1 MQSRLL
7 SRHRAAW
14 PFLLTG
20 IFLGSEFA
28 ARAGVLLSITG
39 DVSAWTSA
47 NGQAIG
53 WFAPVQTADLTISVL
68 LDNRA
73 STPSDATAYLTTII
87 GPGASAAS
95 EIAQTTITLPAS
107 YQGWVSLFD
116 VPVLAA
122 GSYWLSFSAPTGDID
137 WAYADPAAIAGADGI
152 DYIGYAE
159 AGRPEATYLPASAF
173 YIDPDSSGYEIE
185 VIANSEPPSAL
196 LTLGSIS
203 GLTTLV
209 LLRRRKR
216 NLAHARLAAE
226 TAVASVPRSATEIAP
241 RHSRGQVAAG

>member
-7 SRHRAAW
+7 SRHRVAW

-20 IFLGSEFA
+20 IFLGSGFA
-28 ARAGVLLSITG
+28 ARADDLFSITG
-39 DVSAWTSA
+39 DVSAWTFA
-47 NGQAIG
+47 DGLAIG
-53 WFAPVQTADLTISVL
+53 WSSPVQTADLTISVL
-68 LDNRA
+68 LDNSA
-73 STPSDATAYLTTII
+73 SAPSDATAYLTTSI
-87 GPGASAAS
+87 GPGVSAAS
-95 EIAQTTITLPAS
+95 EIAQTTVTLPAS
-107 YQGWVSLFD
+107 YQGPVDLFD

-122 GSYWLSFSAPTGDID
+122 GTYWLSFSAPTGDIA

-159 AGRPEATYLPASAF
+159 VVRPKGLYLPASAF

-185 VIANSEPPSAL
+185 VVANSEPPSAL

-203 GLTTLV
+203 GLTALV

-216 NLAHARLAAE
+216 KLSPAARLAAK
-226 TAVASVPRSATEIAP
+226 TGAASLPRPATEIAG
-241 RHSRGQVAAG
+241 RA

>member
-7 SRHRAAW
+7 SWHRAAW

-20 IFLGSEFA
+20 IFLGSGFA
-28 ARAGVLLSITG
+28 ARADDLFSITG
-39 DVSAWTSA
+39 DVSAWTFA
-47 NGQAIG
+47 DGLAIG
-53 WFAPVQTADLTISVL
+53 WSSPVQTADLTISVL

-73 STPSDATAYLTTII
+73 SAPSEATAYLTTSI
-87 GPGASAAS
+87 GPGVSAAS
-95 EIAQTTITLPAS
+95 EIAETTVTLPAS
-107 YQGWVSLFD
+107 YHGPVDLFD

-122 GSYWLSFSAPTGDID
+122 GSYWLSFSAPTG
-137 WAYADPAAIAGADGI
+137 AIAGADGF

-159 AGRPEATYLPASAF
+159 VVRPKGLYLPASAF

-185 VIANSEPPSAL
+185 VVANSEPPSAL

-203 GLTTLV
+203 GLTALV

-216 NLAHARLAAE
+216 SLSPAGRLAAK
-226 TAVASVPRSATEIAP
+226 TAATSVVPSK
-241 RHSRGQVAAG
+241 